1 MLSHYRPATLH
12 VVQPAR
18 QDTGWDIFNLILS
31 LYIYIVPYTTYLKMT
46 TLPITLVGGTG
57 LTGSATLLA
66 LLQSPSAVNLTAI
79 TRKEHPAPVQ
89 NYTNASTSY
98 TNRALTN
105 LADAITSTE
114 GVGPNGGVYIS
125 CLGTTRGQAGGF
137 EKQKEID
144 LYLNRDLVTKAKA
157 DGAKTVS
164 QPLPY
169 VEACIDGRQSWY
181 HQVEPILTP

>member
-1 MLSHYRPATLH
+1 
-12 VVQPAR
+12 
-18 QDTGWDIFNLILS
+18 
-31 LYIYIVPYTTYLKMT
+31 MT

-57 LTGSATLLA
+57 LTGSATLIA

-98 TNRALTN
+98 VNRALTN
-105 LADAITSTE
+105 LADAIASTG

-164 QPLPY
+164 LLVIWHVLMAGNPGIFRWSQSELY
-169 VEACIDGRQSWY
+169 DGISTDKRGVRRGFQ
-181 HQVEPILTP
+181 ET

>member
-1 MLSHYRPATLH
+1 
-12 VVQPAR
+12 
-18 QDTGWDIFNLILS
+18 
-31 LYIYIVPYTTYLKMT
+31 MT

-66 LLQSPSAVNLTAI
+66 LLQSPSAVNLTA
-79 TRKEHPAPVQ
+79 
-89 NYTNASTSY
+89 NASTSY
-98 TNRALTN
+98 VNRALPN

-164 QPLPY
+164 QLLPDTWHVLMTGDPGIFRRSQPEFY
-169 VEACIDGRQSWY
+169 DGISADQRRARRRLQKA
-181 HQVEPILTP
+181 